1 MFFLELFLMFEDSD
15 TPQVEVSF
23 LRVVLVLGI
32 DEVDAMRVFYLAYS
46 LDLIIILDYYLFDL
60 LYE

>member
-1 MFFLELFLMFEDSD
+1 MFEDSD

-32 DEVDAMRVFYLAYS
+32 NEVDAMRVFHLAYS

>member
-1 MFFLELFLMFEDSD
+1 MFEDSD

>member
-32 DEVDAMRVFYLAYS
+32 NEVDAMRVFHLAYS